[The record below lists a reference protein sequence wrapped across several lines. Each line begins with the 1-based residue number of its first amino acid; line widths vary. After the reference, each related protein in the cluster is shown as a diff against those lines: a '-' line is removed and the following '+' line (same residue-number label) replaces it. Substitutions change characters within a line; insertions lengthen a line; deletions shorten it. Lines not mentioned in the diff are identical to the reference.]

1 MNTTATLERLDA
13 IQLELNGVEARMTI
27 PTLLPALQDAL
38 EDEWEHLMCE
48 LEMLTELL
56 ANELED
62 TRPGCDQCAGCT
74 YCEESAPGYDPA
86 DEI

>member
-1 MNTTATLERLDA
+1 MNTTATLARLDA
-13 IQLELNGVEARMTI
+13 IQLELNVLESKLNT
-27 PTLLPALQDAL
+27 TLLPALQDSL

-62 TRPGCDQCAGCT
+62 TRVGCEQCSGCA
-74 YCEESAPGYDPA
+74 YCDTMDWGYDEA
-86 DEI
+86 DEV

>member
-1 MNTTATLERLDA
+1 MNTTATLARLDV
-13 IQLELNGVEARMTI
+13 IQLELNAIEAMLT
-27 PTLLPALQDAL
+27 TEHLLPATQDAL
-38 EDEWEHLMCE
+38 DGEWEHLMCE

-62 TRPGCDQCAGCT
+62 TRVGCEQCSGCAHCDT
-74 YCEESAPGYDPA
+74 MDWGYDEA